1 MHFSSQQHEML
12 GCMFVT
18 CIDICKHIIF
28 TVQSDHHGT
37 SIRFHFHVRL
47 KPLCNMFYRY
57 HQIGVS
63 LECLFNKEMKVQQM
77 LTLTA

>member
-47 KPLCNMFYRY
+47 KPLC
-57 HQIGVS
+57 
-63 LECLFNKEMKVQQM
+63 MKVILVVNILKVVQM
-77 LTLTA
+77 FKWSFL